1 MSEII
6 FCSTLMKS
14 IYTGPSL
21 IVFLYLSQL
30 SSRESIFLIS
40 LAFTLYV
47 VSNRLYRRFD
57 TTRLVSDDTNK
68 KLLVEIGATVC
79 HDVNNPLAII
89 SGFNDQ
95 LTIRLGDEQS
105 IPEEFRAYLIKH
117 IRATEASIN
126 RISKTTKAVRQM
138 TLNKD
143 SGFSVRNQYDHN
155 LKQNI

>member
-30 SSRESIFLIS
+30 SSSESLFLVS
-40 LAFTLYV
+40 LAFTLYL
-47 VSNRLYRRFD
+47 VSNRLYRRFE
-57 TTRLVSDDTNK
+57 TRQLDFNDTNN
-68 KLLVEIGATVC
+68 KLLSELGATVC

-95 LTIRLGDEQS
+95 LNIRLGDEQS
-105 IPEEFRAYLIKH
+105 IPEEFRTYLIKH
-117 IRATEASIN
+117 IKATEASIN
-126 RISKTTKAVRQM
+126 RISNTTKAVRQM
-138 TLNKD
+138 TMNTGA
-143 SGFSVRNQYDHN
+143 GFAPINPINHN
-155 LKQNI
+155 LKQNT